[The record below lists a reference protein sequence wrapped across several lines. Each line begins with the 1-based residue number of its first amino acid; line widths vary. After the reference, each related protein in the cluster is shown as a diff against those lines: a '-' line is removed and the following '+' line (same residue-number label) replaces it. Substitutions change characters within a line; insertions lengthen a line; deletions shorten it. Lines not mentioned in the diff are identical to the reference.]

1 MVLGTEMMELG
12 RAGAGLGSGDMGV
25 AFARRVGGACRRL
38 A

>member
-1 MVLGTEMMELG
+1 MLGTEMIGLG

-25 AFARRVGGACRRL
+25 AFARRVGGACGRL